1 MPNLQN
7 FHAKVCYTAAGIL
20 IVDSK
25 VLLIKHKK
33 LGLWLNPGGHIEPG
47 ELPHQA
53 AEREFFEETGVRVRA
68 VDVVGL
74 YDEQTTEFLPNP
86 LSTNLHWISK
96 ENYWSRLQ
104 NKQSGDDVW
113 KKGCEQHINFLYLM
127 QPMAGIELRFD
138 QEETLGIEWFDVTQL
153 DEIELS
159 DNIRQEIKHA
169 MLVAGHLQEMKQ
181 VM

>member
-20 IVDSK
+20 IVDGK

-74 YDEQTTEFLPNP
+74 YDEETTEFLPNP

-96 ENYWSRLQ
+96 ENYWSRMQ

-127 QPMAGIELRFD
+127 QPMAGIEVRFD
-138 QEETLGIEWFDVTQL
+138 QEETLGIDWFDMSQL

-159 DNIRQEIKHA
+159 HNIRQEIKHA
-169 MLVAGHLQEMKQ
+169 MRVAGHLQEMKQ

>member
-20 IVDSK
+20 IADGK

-53 AEREFFEETGVRVRA
+53 AEREFFEETGVRVKA
-68 VDVVGL
+68 VDVVGM
-74 YDEQTTEFLPNP
+74 YDAEVSEFLPNP
-86 LSTNLHWISK
+86 ISTNLHWISK
-96 ENYWSRLQ
+96 ENYWSRVQ
-104 NKQSGDDVW
+104 NKTSDDDVW
-113 KKGCEQHINFLYLM
+113 KKGCEQHINFLYLV
-127 QPMAGIELRFD
+127 QPVAGVELRFD
-138 QEETLGIEWFDVTQL
+138 QEETLGIDWFNVS
-153 DEIELS
+153 ELEGVELA
-159 DNIRQEIKHA
+159 DNIRQEIEYAANIAH
-169 MLVAGHLQEMKQ
+169 HLQNMKQ